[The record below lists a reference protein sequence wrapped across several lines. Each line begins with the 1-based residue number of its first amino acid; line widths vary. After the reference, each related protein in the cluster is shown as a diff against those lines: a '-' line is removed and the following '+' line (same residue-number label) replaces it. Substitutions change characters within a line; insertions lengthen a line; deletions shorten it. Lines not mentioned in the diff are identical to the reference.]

1 MKQTCVILD
10 AHAANPGDLS
20 WDWLKKDFDL
30 TVYPRTAPDEIV
42 DRAKDADVLILNKVP
57 ITRKTL
63 AQLPRLRFIA
73 TLATGYNQLDCDALR
88 ERGVPVSNIP
98 SYSTDGVA
106 QAVFSFLLESVNRV
120 AEYTTSVRAGDWV
133 NSADF
138 CYMKTPLHEL
148 RALTL
153 GIIGFGKIGARVAEI
168 ASAFGM
174 RVVAYT
180 PSGKKDGY
188 PAVTFTTLDDLL
200 SQADVVTLHC
210 PLTPKTAGMVNAEF
224 LSKMKNG
231 AALINTARGGAIVEA
246 DVAAALQSGKLAFYG
261 SDVLSSEPP
270 KADNPLLT
278 APNCYL
284 TPHIAWAA
292 YETRVR
298 LMEILQGNVEAY
310 LAGSPINVVN

>member
-20 WDWLKKDFDL
+20 WDWLKENFDL
-30 TVYPRTAPDEIV
+30 TVYPRTAVNEIV
-42 DRAKDADVLILNKVP
+42 DRAKDADVIILNKVP
-57 ITRKTL
+57 ITRETL
-63 AQLPRLRFIA
+63 AQLPRLKFIA
-73 TLATGYNQLDCDALR
+73 TLATGYNQLDCEALR
-88 ERGVPVSNIP
+88 ERGVPVANIP

-106 QAVFSFLLESVNRV
+106 QSVFSFLLESVNRA
-120 AEYTTSVRAGDWV
+120 AEYTNSVRAGDWV

-148 RALTL
+148 SALTL

-168 ASAFGM
+168 AAAFGM
-174 RVVAYT
+174 RVMAYT
-180 PSGKKDGY
+180 PSGKKDGH
-188 PAVTFTTLDDLL
+188 PNVTFTTLDDLL
-200 SQADVVTLHC
+200 AQADVVTLHC
-210 PLTPKTAGMVNAEF
+210 PLTPQTAGMVNADF
-224 LSKMKNG
+224 LSKMKDG

-246 DVAAALQSGKLAFYG
+246 DVADALASGKLAFYG
-261 SDVLSSEPP
+261 ADVLSCEPP

-310 LAGSPINVVN
+310 LAGNPINIVN

>member
-20 WDWLKKDFDL
+20 WDWLKENFDL
-30 TVYPRTAPDEIV
+30 TVYPRTAANEIV
-42 DRAKDADVLILNKVP
+42 DRAKDADVIILNKVP
-57 ITRKTL
+57 ITRETL
-63 AQLPRLRFIA
+63 AQLPRLKFIA
-73 TLATGYNQLDCDALR
+73 TLATGYNQLDCEALR
-88 ERGVPVSNIP
+88 ERGVPVANIP

-106 QAVFSFLLESVNRV
+106 QSVFSFLLESVNRA
-120 AEYTTSVRAGDWV
+120 AEYTNSVRAGDWV

-148 RALTL
+148 SALTL

-168 ASAFGM
+168 ATAFGM
-174 RVVAYT
+174 RVMAYT
-180 PSGKKDGY
+180 PSGKKDGH
-188 PAVTFTTLDDLL
+188 PNVTFTTLDNLL
-200 SQADVVTLHC
+200 AQADVVTLHC
-210 PLTPKTAGMVNAEF
+210 PLTPQTAGMVNAAF
-224 LSKMKNG
+224 LAKMKGG

-246 DVAAALQSGKLAFYG
+246 DVAAALASGKLAFYG
-261 SDVLSSEPP
+261 ADVLSCEPP

-298 LMEILQGNVEAY
+298 LMEILQGNVESY
-310 LAGSPINVVN
+310 LAGNPINIVN

>member
-1 MKQTCVILD
+1 MTQTCVILD

-20 WDWLKKDFDL
+20 WDWLKEHFDL

-57 ITRKTL
+57 ITRETL
-63 AQLPRLRFIA
+63 AQLPRLKFIA

-88 ERGVPVSNIP
+88 ERGVPVANIP

-106 QAVFSFLLESVNRV
+106 QSVFSFILESVNRV
-120 AEYTTSVRAGDWV
+120 SEYTTSVRAGDWV

-148 RALTL
+148 SALTV

-174 RVVAYT
+174 RVMAYT
-180 PSGKKDGY
+180 PSGKKEGY
-188 PAVTFTTLDDLL
+188 PNVTFTTLDDLL
-200 SQADVVTLHC
+200 AKADVVTLHC
-210 PLTPKTAGMVNAEF
+210 PLTPQTAGLVNADF
-224 LSKMKNG
+224 LAKMKDG

-246 DVAAALQSGKLAFYG
+246 DVAAALADGKLSFYG
-261 SDVLSSEPP
+261 ADVLSTEPP

-310 LAGSPINVVN
+310 LAGNPINVVN

>member
-20 WDWLKKDFDL
+20 WDWLKENFDL
-30 TVYPRTAPDEIV
+30 TVYPRTAANEIV
-42 DRAKDADVLILNKVP
+42 DRAKDADVIILNKVP
-57 ITRKTL
+57 ITRETL
-63 AQLPRLRFIA
+63 AQLPRLKFIA
-73 TLATGYNQLDCDALR
+73 TLATGYNQLDCEALR
-88 ERGVPVSNIP
+88 ERGVPVANIP

-106 QAVFSFLLESVNRV
+106 QSVFSFLLESVNRA
-120 AEYTTSVRAGDWV
+120 AEYTNSVRAGDWV

-148 RALTL
+148 SAVTL

-168 ASAFGM
+168 AAAFGM
-174 RVVAYT
+174 RVMAYT
-180 PSGKKDGY
+180 PSGKKDGH
-188 PAVTFTTLDDLL
+188 PNVTFTTLDDLL
-200 SQADVVTLHC
+200 ARADVVTLHC
-210 PLTPKTAGMVNAEF
+210 PLTPQTAGMVNADF
-224 LSKMKNG
+224 LDKMKDG

-246 DVAAALQSGKLAFYG
+246 DVAAALTSGKLAFYG
-261 SDVLSSEPP
+261 ADVLSCEPP

-310 LAGSPINVVN
+310 LAGKPINIVN